1 MKKVLLVIGA
11 LVLLFLLSFF
21 CSYGIYKKTTG
32 YSDASEKQAGIR
44 DYLTLAEN
52 QENKTQASDAKTEAP
67 ETVEAITKKQK
78 ETKQTDASNRDAEET
93 AEAEYNFLVS
103 DLNGYIAVFTD
114 TGSLYEFTDIKLDSL
129 ESDVRKR
136 VKNGIKFQ
144 KAKELFTF
152 LESCS
157 S

>member
-1 MKKVLLVIGA
+1 M
-11 LVLLFLLSFF
+11 
-21 CSYGIYKKTTG
+21 
-32 YSDASEKQAGIR
+32 
-44 DYLTLAEN
+44 
-52 QENKTQASDAKTEAP
+52 P

-78 ETKQTDASNRDAEET
+78 RNEKQTDASDTNDAEET

-103 DLNGYIAVFTD
+103 ELNGYIAVFTD

>member
-44 DYLTLAEN
+44 DYLNLAEN

-78 ETKQTDASNRDAEET
+78 ETSQTNTSEADT
-93 AEAEYNFLVS
+93 EAEYNFLVS
-103 DLNGYIAVFTD
+103 ELNGYIAVFTD